1 MILRPDVVIFSDG
14 SWREGWEVCLS
25 GGVIEEVRP
34 WSKAER
40 DETGMALSVAFVN
53 AHSHLEYYDL
63 KNRWLGVDYWNFIRE
78 ITEIKPTRRFDEV
91 LKNAKLGAKK
101 NIETGVSVIG
111 EWSDW
116 EVSAKAVCEAGLD
129 GVIFQELITVL
140 EHDELEQKLENVKQ
154 KARAQ
159 SKECG
164 LPVYI
169 APHTPYTVHIDKI
182 LECVESQSFCS
193 IHVAEHENENQF
205 LKSNSGAIAEFIKNN
220 NVNFPT
226 FGKSFIQ
233 FLNENSK
240 SVNHLQ
246 LVHCC
251 DVDMEDIEIISAQG
265 WSVVHCPRSNLHL
278 GCPNAPIAEMLE
290 KGITVG
296 LGMDSAASS
305 GDIDIF
311 AEMRAATTVAMNRLA
326 PLKDE
331 QIWQMAT
338 IGGAKSLGLERKWDI
353 GAGNNP
359 DLILIDISNM
369 SSLGDLI
376 SYGSASRVKKLIQN
390 KPTLQNAE
398 SVVST
403 ES

>member
-14 SWREGWEVCLS
+14 RWREGHEVCLS

-78 ITEIKPTRRFDEV
+78 ITEIKPTRSFDEV
-91 LKNAKLGAKK
+91 LKNAKLGAKR

-140 EHDELEQKLENVKQ
+140 EHDGLEQKLENVKQ
-154 KARAQ
+154 KAQKQ
-159 SKECG
+159 SKECD

-169 APHTPYTVHIDKI
+169 APHAPFTVHFDKV
-182 LECVESQSFCS
+182 LECVESQRLSS
-193 IHVAEHENENQF
+193 IHVSEHQIENQF

-220 NVNFPT
+220 HLNFPA

-233 FLNENSK
+233 FLNENST
-240 SVNHLQ
+240 STNHLQ

-251 DVDMEDIEIISAQG
+251 DVEMGDIEIIAEKK

-278 GCPNAPIAEMLE
+278 GCPNAPIAEMLK

-296 LGMDSAASS
+296 LGMDSAATS
-305 GDIDIF
+305 GDIDMF

-326 PLKDE
+326 PLTDE

-338 IGGAKSLGLERKWDI
+338 IGGAKSLELERNWEI

-359 DLILIDISNM
+359 DLILIDISNT

-376 SYGSASRVKKLIQN
+376 SYGSASRIKKMIKN
-390 KPTLQNAE
+390 KPTPQKAE
-398 SVVST
+398 SVVFT

>member
-14 SWREGWEVCLS
+14 SWQEGVEVCLS
-25 GGVIEEVRP
+25 GGGIEEIRP

-40 DETGMALSVAFVN
+40 DETGMALSAAFVN

-63 KNRWLGVDYWNFIRE
+63 RNRWLGVDYWNFIRE
-78 ITEIKPTRRFDEV
+78 ITEIKPTRSIADV

-116 EVSAKAVCEAGLD
+116 EVSAKAICETGLD
-129 GVIFQELITVL
+129 GVIFQELITVF
-140 EHDELEQKLENVKQ
+140 EHEGLEQKLENVKQ

-169 APHTPYTVHIDKI
+169 APHTPYTVHLDKI
-182 LECVESQSFCS
+182 LEYVESQSLCS
-193 IHVAEHENENQF
+193 MHVAEHENENQF

-240 SVNHLQ
+240 SANHLQ

-251 DVDMEDIEIISAQG
+251 DVDMEDIEIIAEKK
-265 WSVVHCPRSNLHL
+265 WSVAHCPRSNLHL
-278 GCPNAPIAEMLE
+278 GCPNAPIADMLE

-305 GDIDIF
+305 GDIDMF
-311 AEMRAATTVAMNRLA
+311 AEMRAATTVSMNRLA
-326 PLKDE
+326 PLTVE

-338 IGGAKSLGLERKWDI
+338 KGGAMSLKLERNWDI
-353 GAGNNP
+353 EVGNNP
-359 DLILIDISNM
+359 DLILIDISNT
-369 SSLGDLI
+369 SSLGDLV

-390 KPTLQNAE
+390 KPTPHSAE
-398 SVVST
+398 SVAST